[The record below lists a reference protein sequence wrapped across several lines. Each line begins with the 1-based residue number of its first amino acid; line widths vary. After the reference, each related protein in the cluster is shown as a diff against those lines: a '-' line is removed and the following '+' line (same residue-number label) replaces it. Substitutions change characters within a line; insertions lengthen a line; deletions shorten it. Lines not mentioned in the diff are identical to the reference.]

1 VFTLTALSAALGLPR
16 GTELPAVQRQAAEAT
31 VGETQLQGTYRR

>member
-16 GTELPAVQRQAAEAT
+16 GTELAAVQRQAAGVN
-31 VGETQLQGTYRR
+31 VGETRLEGTYRR